1 MSMRT
6 LALSQELP
14 RPALTLVPTQ
24 LPADAS
30 AGRTGSTRRI
40 ASQRL
45 LEGSRELVI
54 EHQGNEYHLRLTRND
69 KLILT
74 K

>member
-1 MSMRT
+1 MLMR
-6 LALSQELP
+6 ALPLNDVQRSNGHVV
-14 RPALTLVPTQ
+14 ALKP
-24 LPADAS
+24 AS
-30 AGRTGSTRRI
+30 APTPRI

-54 EHQGNEYHLRLTRND
+54 EHDGNEYHLRLTRND

>member
-1 MSMRT
+1 MLMRT
-6 LALSQELP
+6 LSLSQELP
-14 RPALTLVPTQ
+14 RQPLSIVPSKPVQ
-24 LPADAS
+24 AS
-30 AGRTGSTRRI
+30 TPRI

-45 LEGSRELVI
+45 LDGSRELVI
-54 EHQGNEYHLRLTRND
+54 EHGGSEYHLRLTRND

>member
-1 MSMRT
+1 MLMRT
-6 LALSQELP
+6 LPLTDNGARDKVVAL
-14 RPALTLVPTQ
+14 RAAPAV
-24 LPADAS
+24 A
-30 AGRTGSTRRI
+30 RRIESTR
-40 ASQRL
+40 L
-45 LEGSRELVI
+45 LDGSRELVI

>member
-1 MSMRT
+1 MPHD
-6 LALSQELP
+6 LP
-14 RPALTLVPTQ
+14 RSPVP
-24 LPADAS
+24 S
-30 AGRTGSTRRI
+30 RSTRAPSAPVPRV

-45 LEGSRELVI
+45 LDGARELVI
-54 EHQGNEYHLRLTRND
+54 EHQGSEYHLRVTRND

>member
-1 MSMRT
+1 MLMRT
-6 LALSQELP
+6 LPLSHVQDPSARTSSIVSL
-14 RPALTLVPTQ
+14 RQPAVAPSS
-24 LPADAS
+24 S
-30 AGRTGSTRRI
+30 ARRI
-40 ASQRL
+40 ASQAL

-54 EHQGNEYHLRLTRND
+54 EHQGSEYHLRLTRND

>member
-1 MSMRT
+1 MLMRT
-6 LALSQELP
+6 LSLSKELP
-14 RPALTLVPTQ
+14 RQPLAVVPSKAATT
-24 LPADAS
+24 P
-30 AGRTGSTRRI
+30 RI

-45 LEGSRELVI
+45 LDGSRELVI
-54 EHQGNEYHLRLTRND
+54 EHGGSEYHLRLTRND

>member
-1 MSMRT
+1 MLMRT
-6 LALSQELP
+6 LSLSQELP
-14 RPALTLVPTQ
+14 RQPLSLVPSKAAQ
-24 LPADAS
+24 AS
-30 AGRTGSTRRI
+30 TPRI

-45 LEGSRELVI
+45 LDGSRELVI
-54 EHQGNEYHLRLTRND
+54 EHGGSEYHLRLTRND